1 MKMFQQGDKA
11 HLEAMSE
18 MQKMMKTPDA
28 MMQWMD
34 AKRKEFESIDEE

>member
-1 MKMFQQGDKA
+1 MFQQGDKA
-11 HLEAMSE
+11 HLEAMSQ

>member
-1 MKMFQQGDKA
+1 
-11 HLEAMSE
+11 MSE

-34 AKRKEFESIDEE
+34 AKRKEFEELSDN

>member
-1 MKMFQQGDKA
+1 MEMFQQGDKA
-11 HLEAMSE
+11 HLEAMSA

-34 AKRKEFESIDEE
+34 EKRKEFEELSED

>member
-1 MKMFQQGDKA
+1 MFQQGDKA